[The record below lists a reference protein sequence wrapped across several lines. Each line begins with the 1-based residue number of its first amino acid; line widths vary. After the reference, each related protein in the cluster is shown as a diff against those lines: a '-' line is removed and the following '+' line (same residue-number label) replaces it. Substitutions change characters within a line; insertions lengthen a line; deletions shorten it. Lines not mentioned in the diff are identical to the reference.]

1 MDKEEIV
8 MRGKIFEAPDLVPSE
23 FATQEEHK
31 MNWAEALDT
40 VDEALEFYYDH
51 VRDTPVDSDY
61 DRNDVGTV
69 QRAWQ
74 RIQQG

>member
-1 MDKEEIV
+1 MSEANKYGHDVGRAHLSTADEHRMEWEEAI
-8 MRGKIFEAPDLVPSE
+8 
-23 FATQEEHK
+23 
-31 MNWAEALDT
+31 NT
-40 VDEALEFYYDH
+40 VEEALEFYYEH
-51 VRDTPVDSDY
+51 VRDTPADSDY

>member
-1 MDKEEIV
+1 MSDAQKKGYGRAIDMEMYASPEEMRMDWSD
-8 MRGKIFEAPDLVPSE
+8 A
-23 FATQEEHK
+23 
-31 MNWAEALDT
+31 MNTIE
-40 VDEALEFYYDH
+40 EALEFYYDH
-51 VRDTPVDSDY
+51 VKDTPVDSDY

>member
-1 MDKEEIV
+1 MSDAQKKGYGREAIDIETYTSPEEMRMDWSD
-8 MRGKIFEAPDLVPSE
+8 A
-23 FATQEEHK
+23 
-31 MNWAEALDT
+31 MNTIE
-40 VDEALEFYYDH
+40 EALEFYYDH
-51 VRDTPVDSDY
+51 VKDTPVDSDY

>member
-1 MDKEEIV
+1 MSDNNYRQAPKDYLRHTAEE
-8 MRGKIFEAPDLVPSE
+8 MRME
-23 FATQEEHK
+23 
-31 MNWAEALDT
+31 WAEAVNT
-40 VDEALEFYYDH
+40 VDEALEFYYEH

-74 RIQQG
+74 RVQQG

>member
-1 MDKEEIV
+1 MVKQEIG
-8 MRGKIFEAPDLVPSE
+8 MSDTKYGEASTDCLRSTADE
-23 FATQEEHK
+23 LRME
-31 MNWAEALDT
+31 WAEAVNT
-40 VDEALEFYYDH
+40 VDEALEFYYEH

>member
-1 MDKEEIV
+1 MSEDNKYGRVHKVGRAHLATADELRMEWQ
-8 MRGKIFEAPDLVPSE
+8 EAI
-23 FATQEEHK
+23 
-31 MNWAEALDT
+31 NT
-40 VDEALEFYYDH
+40 VEEALEFYYEH